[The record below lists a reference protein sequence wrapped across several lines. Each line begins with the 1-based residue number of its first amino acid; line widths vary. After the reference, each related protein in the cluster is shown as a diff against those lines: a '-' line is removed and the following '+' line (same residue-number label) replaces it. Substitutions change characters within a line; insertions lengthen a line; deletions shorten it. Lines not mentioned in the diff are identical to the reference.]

1 MVLNI
6 AVCDDDKKILDQTEK
21 FLNRYMFS
29 KDNIYLQFDTFDNP
43 YNLLNQLNSEINY
56 NVFLLD
62 VEMPG
67 MNGIELAKKL
77 SDEIPRET
85 YTVFISN
92 YPEYMQESF
101 SVHPF
106 YYMQKPVTEE
116 KLFSILDEISLK
128 IKENHRSFL
137 IISDEENEYP
147 VDINNIVY
155 IETKGRGS
163 RKCKF
168 HLFDK
173 SIDAR
178 GNISEWSEKLKDF
191 SFMECHRGI
200 IVNISHIHYIHEHKI
215 FLDNGENTPL
225 SRRNEKLIK
234 DEFINQV
241 KTYLK

>member
-1 MVLNI
+1 MILNI
-6 AVCDDDKKILDQTEK
+6 AVCDDDKKILDLTEEL
-21 FLNRYMFS
+21 LNKYTFS
-29 KDNIYLQFDTFDNP
+29 KDSVYLQFNTFENP
-43 YNLLNQLNSEINY
+43 DRLLMQLKSGEKY

-77 SDEIPRET
+77 SNEIHEET

-116 KLFSILDEISLK
+116 KLFSILDEIALK
-128 IKENHRSFL
+128 IKENRRSFL
-137 IISDEENEYP
+137 LVSDEEIEYP
-147 VDINNIVY
+147 IDINDIVY

-215 FLDNGENTPL
+215 FLDNGENIPL